1 MRSLFVLICS
11 VVLLLVAC
19 SRVSTGTHPTN
30 GNSSTVHGV
39 VRYGI
44 TVDPNTLNPIVGSL
58 GAENAITEAIFSGLV
73 KLDDRERLIPDL
85 ATEIPSLSN
94 GGISADGRTI
104 TYHLR
109 RGVRWQ
115 DGQPVTSADVAFTF
129 AKIMDPSVN
138 SPGSAPYTHVEKL
151 TTPDDHTVVVRLK
164 TPWAP
169 AIGQLFCSGEN
180 GSIVPKHLL
189 EHSVDFNRDPFGVHP
204 VGSGA
209 MRLARWD
216 RGSRIVLVPNADY
229 FGGAPKI
236 KELDIII
243 VPDTNTIVTML
254 FAGELDAVATNAA
267 NQLGQLRSL
276 HGYSVQLA
284 PYTAVNYLAFNTTR
298 QPFADPHLR
307 AALALAVDRQRLV
320 NTVYTGTALAAD
332 SFIPPFSWAYDPHNG
347 SLPYDPRLAGQS
359 LTQDGW
365 LMTADGVR
373 ARGDQKLSFT
383 LLINSGSPR
392 AAATAQEIQQ
402 AWRAVGADVAIKA
415 LPLNVLYSPTGL
427 LTTGKFDAALQN
439 FIQDPDPDRSSTL
452 GSEFIG
458 TRGANSARYASATSD
473 ALAAQAASVYPHAG
487 RKPLY
492 AQLQRLW
499 NRDLPVLPI
508 AWPEQIYVVNSDLR
522 GFKPEP
528 VNSDFWN
535 IQDWSD

>member
-1 MRSLFVLICS
+1 
-11 VVLLLVAC
+11 
-19 SRVSTGTHPTN
+19 
-30 GNSSTVHGV
+30 
-39 VRYGI
+39 
-44 TVDPNTLNPIVGSL
+44 
-58 GAENAITEAIFSGLV
+58 
-73 KLDDRERLIPDL
+73 
-85 ATEIPSLSN
+85 
-94 GGISADGRTI
+94 
-104 TYHLR
+104 LR

-129 AKIMDPSVN
+129 AKITDPSVN
-138 SPGSAPYTHVEKL
+138 SPGSAPYTHVAQL

-189 EHSVDFNRDPFGVHP
+189 EHSTDFNRDPFGLHP

-236 KELDIII
+236 RELDILI
-243 VPDTNTIVTML
+243 VPDTNTLLTML
-254 FAGELDAVATNAA
+254 FAGELDAVVTTAS
-267 NQLGQLRSL
+267 NQLEKLRSL
-276 HGYSVQLA
+276 QGYSVQLA
-284 PYTAVNYLAFNTTR
+284 PYPQVSYLAFNVTR
-298 QPFADPHLR
+298 PPFADQRLR
-307 AALALAVDRQRLV
+307 ASLALAVDRQRLV
-320 NTVYTGTALAAD
+320 STAYVGTAIAAD
-332 SFIPPFSWAYDPHNG
+332 SFIPPFSWAYEPNNG
-347 SLPYDPRLAGQS
+347 SPQYDPGLARQS

-365 LMTADGVR
+365 LMAADGVR
-373 ARGDQKLSFT
+373 TRGDQKLAFT
-383 LLINSGSPR
+383 LSINSGSPR

-402 AWRAVGADVAIKA
+402 AWRAVGADVSIKA
-415 LPLNVLYSPTGL
+415 LPLNVLYSPTGI
-427 LTTGKFDAALQN
+427 LTTGKFDVALQN

-452 GSEFIG
+452 GSQFTG
-458 TRGANSARYASATSD
+458 TRGANSSGYTSTTSD
-473 ALAAQAASVYPHAG
+473 ALAAQAASAYAHAA

-492 AQLQRLW
+492 ARLQRLW

-508 AWPEQIYVVNSDLR
+508 AWPEAIYVVNSDLH